1 MKTNKCGWN
10 LTFVLLLTAGIALLL
25 VVNVALG
32 SVSIPAREVVH
43 ILAQWAAGHDDG
55 SVWTNIV
62 LRTRIPQALTALLCG
77 AGLAVAGLEMQTV
90 FRNPLAGPSV
100 LGISN
105 GASLGVALLLLFSGQ
120 TAGLSLSTLGIYGG
134 MAVTLAAA
142 LGAMGVMTIIATV
155 ARHVRGNVT
164 LLIMGVMIGYIVNAI
179 IGVLKYFSV
188 AEDIHSYTIW
198 GLGSFSAVGTDR
210 LPLFAIATGVL
221 LPLAFLMAKPLNLM
235 LLGEHYAQNLGLD
248 VRRMRTLAILS
259 ASLLV
264 AVCTA
269 FCGPISFLGLAVP
282 HLCRGLFRTT
292 DHRWLMPA
300 CMLAGAA
307 LALCCNLLARLPGAE
322 GALPV
327 NSVTALIGAPV
338 VIWVLFHRR

>member
-1 MKTNKCGWN
+1 MIRNRIGWN
-10 LTFVLLLTAGIALLL
+10 LTFTLLLAAAIGALL
-25 VVNVALG
+25 VANVALG
-32 SVSIPAREVVH
+32 SVGIPPADVAR
-43 ILAQWAAGHDDG
+43 ILAGHLVGHDATD
-55 SVWTNIV
+55 VWTNIV
-62 LRTRIPQALTALLCG
+62 LRSRTPQALTALLCG
-77 AGLAVAGLEMQTV
+77 AGLSVAGLEMQTV

-100 LGISN
+100 LGISH
-105 GASLGVALLLLFSGQ
+105 GASLGVALLMLFTG
-120 TAGLSLSTLGIYGG
+120 AGGVVTLSSLGIYGG

-142 LGAMGVMTIIATV
+142 LGAMAVMAVIAAV

-164 LLIMGVMIGYIVNAI
+164 LLIMGVMIGYIVNAV

-188 AEDIHSYTIW
+188 AEDIHSYTLW
-198 GLGSFSAVGTDR
+198 GLGSFAAVSTDR
-210 LPLFAIATGVL
+210 LPLFATATAVL
-221 LPLAFLMAKPLNLM
+221 LPLAFLLAKPLNLL

-282 HLCRGLFRTT
+282 HLCRGLYRTA

-307 LALCCNLLARLPGAE
+307 LALACNLLARMPGAE

-327 NSVTALIGAPV
+327 NSVTSLIGAPV